1 MEQCKISEGGYPD
14 FILCLGA
21 TLKDEEMFAKL
32 KQIVSEAPELEVISP
47 FKINSKNPLNRKQA
61 FILAQQA

>member
-1 MEQCKISEGGYPD
+1 MEQYKIAEGGHPD

-32 KQIVSEAPELEVISP
+32 KQIVSDTPELEVI
-47 FKINSKNPLNRKQA
+47 F
-61 FILAQQA
+61 FH